1 MIYFPENFGEQ
12 IEQFE
17 KLIVLDKRY
26 VEPKIKGKGSFSKFV
41 RVKMLVYIN
50 QKNEELMQEKE
61 KMEKEFVICNNPQS
75 HIYKYYELTKKGKEI
90 LRELK

>member
-26 VEPKIKGKGSFSKFV
+26 AEPKIGGKGSFSKFV
-41 RVKMLVYIN
+41 RVCMLVYIK
-50 QKNEELMQEKE
+50 QRNEELMQEKE
-61 KMEKEFVICNNPQS
+61 LGVEGDR
-75 HIYKYYELTKKGKEI
+75 KKLNLGAPSNATSNKNSY
-90 LRELK
+90 

>member
-41 RVKMLVYIN
+41 RVKMLVYIK
-50 QKNEELMQEKE
+50 QKNEEIMQEKE
-61 KMEKEFVICNNPQS
+61 KMEKERQQLNMGNPSNAESNKNS
-75 HIYKYYELTKKGKEI
+75 HS
-90 LRELK
+90 

>member
-26 VEPKIKGKGSFSKFV
+26 AEPKINGKGSFSKFV
-41 RVKMLVYIN
+41 RVCMLIYIK
-50 QKNEELMQEKE
+50 QRKEELMQEKE
-61 KMEKEFVICNNPQS
+61 KKEKENQINIGAPSNAQS
-75 HIYKYYELTKKGKEI
+75 NKNSY
-90 LRELK
+90 

>member
-26 VEPKIKGKGSFSKFV
+26 AEPKIGGKGSFSKFV
-41 RVKMLVYIN
+41 RVCMLVYIKQRN
-50 QKNEELMQEKE
+50 KELMQEKE
-61 KMEKEFVICNNPQS
+61 LGVEGDR
-75 HIYKYYELTKKGKEI
+75 KKLNLGAPSNATSNKNSY
-90 LRELK
+90 